1 LILAALGVRSGRTGE
16 VRVDALS
23 DAVTQI
29 EGQSSLAA
37 NLGIKATTLLKRM
50 RTLMYP
56 EEETPETLEGLVAA
70 FGDDEDPLGDYS
82 RTQSTS
88 GAEAAIAMA
97 MASGIKGN
105 FEAAFSG
112 PPKDSRGREVDLA
125 SFGEEASRLA
135 AILSGTMEKM
145 LQEAIAAHEAAKAKG
160 TASSSAPPR

>member
-1 LILAALGVRSGRTGE
+1 MLLILAALGVRSERTGE

-29 EGQSSLAA
+29 EGQSSLVA

-50 RTLMYP
+50 RALMYP
-56 EEETPETLEGLVAA
+56 EEKTPETLEGLVAA

-82 RTQSTS
+82 RAQSTS

-105 FEAAFSG
+105 FDAAFSG

-135 AILSGTMEKM
+135 AILSGTMERM
-145 LQEAIAAHEAAKAKG
+145 LQEAIAAQKVAKDG
-160 TASSSAPPR
+160 ASS